1 MHHNYSRFFQ
11 TIKYLVFL
19 RATRTFNHRSNL
31 FQMVWKVF
39 KSFKK
44 LTPSFHL
51 LAVRGGA
58 LFEQTYDGT
67 VENVAAYRPLR
78 ICGDQLSM
86 FVSRANYD
94 GLFSNATL
102 PQKSCAQL
110 NEDNERFV
118 TYLGQPVYTLSCN
131 QDQTLSGKRRIPGGN
146 CTAPTFKPY
155 S

>member
-1 MHHNYSRFFQ
+1 MVAGSDGKKVADMSCGGQNFTVNSS
-11 TIKYLVFL
+11 
-19 RATRTFNHRSNL
+19 TFVPGGGCG
-31 FQMVWKVF
+31 M
-39 KSFKK
+39 
-44 LTPSFHL
+44 
-51 LAVRGGA
+51 RGGA